1 VFATFNIPFKICGDI
16 LKSVRFFPPSFL
28 IVFMWKLPTK
38 TGNFL
43 WRPDEKVS

>member
-1 VFATFNIPFKICGDI
+1 
-16 LKSVRFFPPSFL
+16 
-28 IVFMWKLPTK
+28 MWKLPTK